1 MEVWALEAYGASYVL
16 QEMLTVKSDD
26 VTGRTKLYENIVK
39 GDQVIDA
46 GMPESFNVLV
56 KEIRSLG
63 IDIDLHR
70 DKDTK

>member
-26 VTGRTKLYENIVK
+26 VAGRTKVYENLVK
-39 GDQVIDA
+39 GDHVIDA

-63 IDIDLHR
+63 IDIDLDR
-70 DKDTK
+70 N

>member
-1 MEVWALEAYGASYVL
+1 MAYGAAYTL

-26 VTGRTKLYENIVK
+26 VSGRTKMYKNIVD
-39 GDQVIDA
+39 GNYQMEP

-63 IDIDLHR
+63 INIELE
-70 DKDTK
+70 TE